1 HGLAFHQLETNQWQR
16 ASFAEAN
23 RTGATTGQ
31 EAQSPRL
38 ANHPHSLLQRA
49 LSRCSTSDGK
59 LWSAHSRRGW
69 TKVRHAAREGAGRYR
84 TLHRRVQTA
93 AAQARLH
100 SKTEWKTAF
109 ARNPDDAGS
118 RVAGAAFAGPRTR
131 CGNDR

>member
-1 HGLAFHQLETNQWQR
+1 MAFHQLEASQGQR

-23 RTGATTGQ
+23 RTGATTRQ

-59 LWSAHSRRGW
+59 LRSAHSWRGW
-69 TKVRHAAREGAGRYR
+69 TKVRHATREDAGRRR
-84 TLHRRVQTA
+84 TLNRRLPAA

-109 ARNPDDAGS
+109 ARNTDDAGS
-118 RVAGAAFAGPRTR
+118 RAAGVALAGSRTG
-131 CGNDR
+131 CGND